1 VLKGVVCQKLVPALE
16 GGGRYAA
23 QEVLMVDSTAR
34 NLILEGHFDKVQALL
49 ESTTETNSISFN
61 KDIYRLIK
69 EGKIAKSD
77 GLRISPNPQALEM
90 NLKGIFIRT

>member
-1 VLKGVVCQKLVPALE
+1 VLRGVVCQKLIPALE

-23 QEVLMVDSTAR
+23 QEVLMVDSTAK
-34 NLILEGHFDKVQALL
+34 NLILEGHFDKVQSLL
-49 ESTTETNSISFN
+49 EATTESNSVSFN

-77 GLRISPNPQALEM
+77 GLKYSPNPQSLEM